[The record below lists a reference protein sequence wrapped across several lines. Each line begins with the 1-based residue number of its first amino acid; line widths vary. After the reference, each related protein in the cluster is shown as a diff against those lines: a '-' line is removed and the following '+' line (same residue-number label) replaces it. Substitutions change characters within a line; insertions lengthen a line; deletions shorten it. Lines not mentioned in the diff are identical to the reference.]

1 LTADQTLV
9 TQLLE
14 NVPFVTQLTH
24 ALKVTFATLLF
35 AKQSNAVAKTTTLLA
50 PLKTNVMLLLSN
62 VFFKLDAQPQQIAD
76 PTSATLLQETAKN
89 AQSMVTTPPEI
100 AHQKLKETTTST
112 TFATPPPMVALPQ
125 LQTTASAEV
134 LSPLS

>member
-9 TQLLE
+9 TLLLK

-24 ALKVTFATLLF
+24 ALRVTNAILIF

-50 PLKTNVMLLLSN
+50 PLKTSVMLKQSN

-76 PTSATLLQETAKN
+76 PTNAELLETAKN

>member
-1 LTADQTLV
+1 M
-9 TQLLE
+9 QL
-14 NVPFVTQLTH
+14 PH

-35 AKQSNAVAKTTTLLA
+35 AKKSNAVEKTTTLLA
-50 PLKTNVMLLLSN
+50 PLKTSVMLLLSN

-76 PTSATLLQETAKN
+76 RTFAILLLETAKN
-89 AQSMVTTPPEI
+89 AQLVVTTTPEI

-112 TFATPPPMVALPQ
+112 TYATPLPMVALPQ